1 MDQALKTS
9 TKRHFLLPST
19 LFASKTPY
27 DVTTVLGSC
36 VAVCLYDQKL
46 QYGGINHFMLPVWKD
61 EGLATPKYGNIAI
74 PRLVDKMTDMGSDRE
89 DLVAKI
95 FGGANSLM
103 ENNVYQ
109 VGKRNI
115 QIALEFIAKY
125 NIPLLKSDI
134 GGRKGRKIMMNTA
147 SNKIFLKYV

>member
-1 MDQALKTS
+1 MDQVLKTS
-9 TKRHFLLPST
+9 AKRHFLLPST
-19 LFASKTPY
+19 LFASKVSH

-46 QYGGINHFMLPVWKD
+46 QFGGINHFMLPVWKD

-74 PRLVDKMTDMGSDRE
+74 PRLVDRMTDMGSDPN
-89 DLVAKI
+89 DLVAKV
-95 FGGANSLM
+95 FGGANSLL

-109 VGKRNI
+109 VGRRNI
-115 QIALEFIAKY
+115 QIAFDFLNKY
-125 NIPLLKSDI
+125 HIQVLKSDT
-134 GGRKGRKIMMNTA
+134 GGRQGRKIMMNTA

>member
-1 MDQALKTS
+1 MNQVVNIS
-9 TKRHFLLPST
+9 EKRHFLLPST
-19 LFASKTPY
+19 LFASKVSY

-46 QYGGINHFMLPVWKD
+46 QFGGINHFMLPVWKD

-74 PRLVDKMTDMGSDRE
+74 PRLIDKMTDMGSDRK
-89 DLVAKI
+89 DLVAKL

-103 ENNVYQ
+103 EHNVYQ
-109 VGKRNI
+109 VGKRNT
-115 QIALEFIAKY
+115 QVALEFLDKY
-125 NIPLLKSDI
+125 HIPVLKSDT

-147 SNKIFLKYV
+147 SNKVFLKYV